1 MRRCGPAVA
10 VHVQPRSHFGHVLAA
25 GAGEAG
31 AMKADRQARRRAGIL
46 RDYGVE
52 GLRQFDAFM
61 CWFPAEPRPA
71 RAELRF
77 WFAIGTGVG
86 AMVGGLVTLAV
97 LA

>member
-1 MRRCGPAVA
+1 
-10 VHVQPRSHFGHVLAA
+10 
-25 GAGEAG
+25 
-31 AMKADRQARRRAGIL
+31 
-46 RDYGVE
+46 VE